1 MIDPKDFDKITPD
14 MYDQLNQEIE
24 DIWAGGCHG
33 DCGSCESD
41 CNENAYPTFAKLL
54 LAVTGGKGGCG
65 KSTVTALLAFA
76 LTRRG
81 YRVGVL
87 DADLAGSTMPL
98 LLGAFGAVASQRNQV
113 VPVRTV
119 EGIQVL
125 SYNLIVDKPAE
136 PVIWPGV
143 DCFNVVNY
151 FYTSGVWDAL
161 DVLLLDMPSG
171 AGDIP
176 INLYTAFPVD
186 GTIIVG
192 EDSALSELP
201 VQRCVGMTRMFLSAP
216 WAYVENKTPDGEI
229 HRADRYDLPGGCVTT
244 ALPLA
249 AELAGIGESAC
260 LSGIEMPGLEPV
272 LARIEEELDKR
283 SKEPYH

>member
-41 CNENAYPTFAKLL
+41 CNENAYPAHAKVL

-76 LTRRG
+76 LARKG
-81 YRVGVL
+81 YKTGVL
-87 DADLAGSTMPL
+87 DADIAGSAAPA
-98 LLGAFGAVASQRNQV
+98 LLGASGPIASQGEKV
-113 VPVRTV
+113 VPARTV
-119 EGIQVL
+119 GGIQVL
-125 SYNLIVDKPAE
+125 SYGLITDKPAD
-136 PVIWPGV
+136 PVLWPGA

-151 FYTSGVWDAL
+151 LYLSGAWEEL

-171 AGDIP
+171 AGDVP
-176 INLYTAFPVD
+176 INLYTAFPVN

-192 EDSALSELP
+192 EDSALSTVP
-201 VQRCVGMTRMFLSAP
+201 VQRCVGMTRMFLSSP
-216 WAYVENKTPDGEI
+216 WAYVENKSVTGEA
-229 HRADRYDLPGGCVTT
+229 HRAGNYDLPDGCVVT
-244 ALPLA
+244 AIPLTP
-249 AELAGIGESAC
+249 ELAGMGESVC
-260 LSGIEMPGLEPV
+260 LADAEVPGLEPV
-272 LARIEEELDKR
+272 LARIEGELK
-283 SKEPYH
+283 KKA

>member
-24 DIWAGGCHG
+24 QIWDGGCHG

-41 CNENAYPTFAKLL
+41 CNDNAYPAFAKVL

-76 LTRRG
+76 LAQKG

-87 DADLAGSTMPL
+87 DADIAGATMPL
-98 LLGAFGAVASQRNQV
+98 LLGAKGPIISQGNNV
-113 VPVRTV
+113 VPAKLDN
-119 EGIQVL
+119 GIQVL
-125 SYNLIVDKPAE
+125 SYNLIADKLSD
-136 PVIWPGV
+136 PVLWPGA
-143 DCFNVVNY
+143 DTFNVVNY
-151 FYTSGVWDAL
+151 LYTSGAWEEL
-161 DVLLLDMPSG
+161 DVMLIDMASG
-171 AGDIP
+171 GGDVP

-192 EDSALSELP
+192 EDSALAEVP

-216 WAYVENKTPDGEI
+216 WGYVENKSPDGQA
-229 HRADRYDLPGGCVTT
+229 HRAGAYDLPDKCVVT
-244 ALPLA
+244 ALPLLP
-249 AELAGIGESAC
+249 ELAGVSGDPC
-260 LSGIEMPGLEPV
+260 LRDMETDCLAPLLE
-272 LARIEEELDKR
+272 RIEAGIRERKN
-283 SKEPYH
+283 

>member
-41 CNENAYPTFAKLL
+41 CNENAYPTHAKLL

-76 LTRRG
+76 LARKG
-81 YRVGVL
+81 YKVGVL
-87 DADLAGSTMPL
+87 DADIAGSTVTA
-98 LLGAFGAVASQRNQV
+98 LLGAKGPISSQGEKV
-113 VPVRTV
+113 VPAKTA

-125 SYNLIVDKPAE
+125 GYDLVTDKPAE
-136 PVIWPGV
+136 PVLWPGA

-151 FYTSGVWDAL
+151 LYLSGMWEEL

-171 AGDIP
+171 GGDIP
-176 INLYTAFPVD
+176 INLYTAFPVN

-192 EDSALSELP
+192 EDSALATVP
-201 VQRCVGMTRMFLSAP
+201 VQRCVSMTRMFLSSP
-216 WAYVENKTPDGEI
+216 WAYVENKSVTSKARRTGD
-229 HRADRYDLPGGCVTT
+229 YDLPDGCIAT
-244 ALPLA
+244 AIPLTP
-249 AELAGIGESAC
+249 ELAGMGESVC
-260 LSGIEMPGLEPV
+260 LRNVEIPGLDPV
-272 LARIEEELDKR
+272 LARIERALAGKGAENT
-283 SKEPYH
+283 